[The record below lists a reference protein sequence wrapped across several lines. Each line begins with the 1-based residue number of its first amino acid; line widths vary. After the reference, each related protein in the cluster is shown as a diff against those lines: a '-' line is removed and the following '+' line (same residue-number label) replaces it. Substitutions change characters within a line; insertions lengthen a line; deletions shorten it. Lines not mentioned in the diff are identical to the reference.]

1 MKNLTKIQTL
11 FMIISLAI
19 VAAFTDLSLAKL
31 YNANQQKHLYP
42 LTTTVTQINNDT
54 VTVEDS
60 NGNLWSF
67 NGAEDWEINDSCAL
81 IMDDNNTKDIRDDV
95 IISTRYQGRMES
107 KISDIAYIER
117 SSDNSYTVED
127 MEGNFHILFTDTNDG
142 CGNVETENIDQLISS
157 QRAVIFMLKNRRKGK

>member
-1 MKNLTKIQTL
+1 MKKFTKMQTL
-11 FMIISLAI
+11 FIIISLAI
-19 VAAFTDLSLAKL
+19 ISSTFDKSICQL
-31 YNANQQKHLYP
+31 YNANQISHLYP
-42 LTTTVTQINNDT
+42 LSTTVTEINNNT

-67 NGAEDWEINDSCAL
+67 DGAEDWEINDSCAL
-81 IMDDNNTKDIRDDV
+81 IMNDNNTKDIRDDV

-127 MEGNFHILFTDTNDG
+127 LNGNFHILFTDSDDG
-142 CGNVETENIDQLISS
+142 CGNVETENID
-157 QRAVIFMLKNRRKGK
+157 

>member
-11 FMIISLAI
+11 FIIVALAI
-19 VAAFTDLSLAKL
+19 VAAMTDKTICQI
-31 YNANQQKHLYP
+31 YNANQVSHLYP
-42 LTTTVTQINNDT
+42 LSTTITKINNDT

-60 NGNLWSF
+60 NGNLWLF
-67 NGAEDWEINDSCAL
+67 DGAEDWEINDSCVL
-81 IMDDNNTKDIRDDV
+81 IMNDNNTKDIRDDV

-127 MEGNFHILFTDTNDG
+127 LNTFFSQIATTDAETQKRKILIR
-142 CGNVETENIDQLISS
+142 E
-157 QRAVIFMLKNRRKGK
+157 

>member
-1 MKNLTKIQTL
+1 MKNFTKFQTL
-11 FMIISLAI
+11 FIIISLAI

-42 LTTTVTQINNDT
+42 LTTTVTEINNHT

-67 NGAEDWEINDSCAL
+67 NGAEDWQVGDGCAL
-81 IMDDNNTKDIRDDV
+81 IMHDNLTSEIMDDT
-95 IISTRYQGRMES
+95 IISTRYQGMES

-127 MEGNFHILFTDTNDG
+127 LNGNFHILFTDSDDG
-142 CGNVETENIDQLISS
+142 CGNVETENID
-157 QRAVIFMLKNRRKGK
+157 

>member
-11 FMIISLAI
+11 FMIVALAI
-19 VAAFTDLSLAKL
+19 VATIIDKTICQL
-31 YNANQQKHLYP
+31 YNANQISHLYP
-42 LTTTVTQINNDT
+42 LTTTVAEIKNDT

-67 NGAEDWEINDSCAL
+67 DGAEDWEINDSCAL
-81 IMDDNNTKDIRDDV
+81 IMNDNNTKDIRDDV
-95 IISTRYQGRMES
+95 IISTRYQGRMS

-127 MEGNFHILFTDTNDG
+127 LNGNFHILFTDSDDG
-142 CGNVETENIDQLISS
+142 CGNVETENID
-157 QRAVIFMLKNRRKGK
+157 

>member
-1 MKNLTKIQTL
+1 MKNLTKFQTICL
-11 FMIISLAI
+11 I
-19 VAAFTDLSLAKL
+19 VMFATIASTFDKTICQL

-42 LTTTVTQINNDT
+42 LSTTVMEINNDT

-67 NGAEDWEINDSCAL
+67 DGTEDWQINDSCAL
-81 IMDDNNTKDIRDDV
+81 IMDDNSTKNIRDDV
-95 IISTRYQGRMES
+95 IISTRYQGRMEN

-127 MEGNFHILFTDTNDG
+127 LNGNFHILFTDSDDG
-142 CGNVETENIDQLISS
+142 CGNVETENID
-157 QRAVIFMLKNRRKGK
+157 

>member
-1 MKNLTKIQTL
+1 MKNLTKFQTIYL
-11 FMIISLAI
+11 IISLAI

-31 YNANQQKHLYP
+31 YNAKQISNLYP
-42 LTTTVTQINNDT
+42 LSTTVTQINNDT
-54 VTVEDS
+54 VTVEDT

-67 NGAEDWEINDSCAL
+67 DGAEDWEINDTCAL
-81 IMDDNNTKDIRDDV
+81 IMNDNNTKDIRDDV

-127 MEGNFHILFTDTNDG
+127 LNGNFHILFTDSDDG
-142 CGNVETENIDQLISS
+142 CGNVETENID
-157 QRAVIFMLKNRRKGK
+157 

>member
-11 FMIISLAI
+11 FVIIALAI
-19 VAAFTDLSLAKL
+19 VAATADKSICQF

-42 LTTTVTQINNDT
+42 LSTTVTEIKNDT
-54 VTVEDS
+54 VTVEDAT
-60 NGNLWSF
+60 GNIWSF
-67 NGAEDWEINDSCAL
+67 DGAEDWQINDSCAL
-81 IMDDNNTKDIRDDV
+81 IMDDNSTKDIRDDV

-127 MEGNFHILFTDTNDG
+127 LNGNFHILFTDSDDG
-142 CGNVETENIDQLISS
+142 CGNVETENID
-157 QRAVIFMLKNRRKGK
+157 

>member
-1 MKNLTKIQTL
+1 MKNLTKFQT
-11 FMIISLAI
+11 FFIIVALAI
-19 VAAFTDLSLAKL
+19 VAAMTDKTICQI
-31 YNANQQKHLYP
+31 YNANQISHLYP
-42 LTTTVTQINNDT
+42 LSTTITKINNDT

-60 NGNLWSF
+60 NGNLWLF
-67 NGAEDWEINDSCAL
+67 DGAEDWEINDSCAL
-81 IMDDNNTKDIRDDV
+81 IINDNNTKDIRDDV

-142 CGNVETENIDQLISS
+142 CGNVETENID
-157 QRAVIFMLKNRRKGK
+157 

>member
-1 MKNLTKIQTL
+1 MKNLTRIQTL
-11 FMIISLAI
+11 FIIISLAI

-42 LTTTVTQINNDT
+42 LYTTVTEIESDT

-67 NGAEDWEINDSCAL
+67 NGAEDWEVGDGCAL
-81 IMDDNNTKDIRDDV
+81 IMHDNSTSEIVDDV

-127 MEGNFHILFTDTNDG
+127 LNGNFHILFTDSDNG
-142 CGNVETENIDQLISS
+142 CGNVETENID
-157 QRAVIFMLKNRRKGK
+157 

>member
-1 MKNLTKIQTL
+1 MKKFTKMQTL
-11 FMIISLAI
+11 FIIISLAI
-19 VAAFTDLSLAKL
+19 VAAMTDKSICQL
-31 YNANQQKHLYP
+31 YNANQISHLYP
-42 LTTTVTQINNDT
+42 LTTTVTKINNDT

-67 NGAEDWEINDSCAL
+67 NGVEDWQVGDGCAL
-81 IMDDNNTKDIRDDV
+81 IMHDNSTSEIMDDT

-127 MEGNFHILFTDTNDG
+127 LNGNFHILFTDSDDG
-142 CGNVETENIDQLISS
+142 CGNVETENID
-157 QRAVIFMLKNRRKGK
+157 

>member
-1 MKNLTKIQTL
+1 MKNLTKFQTL
-11 FMIISLAI
+11 FIIVALAI

-31 YNANQQKHLYP
+31 YNANQISHLYP
-42 LTTTVTQINNDT
+42 LTTTVTEINNNT

-67 NGAEDWEINDSCAL
+67 NGAEDWQVGDGCAL
-81 IMDDNNTKDIRDDV
+81 IMHDNSTSEIMDDT
-95 IISTRYQGRMES
+95 IISTRYQGMES

-127 MEGNFHILFTDTNDG
+127 LNGNFHILFIDSDDG
-142 CGNVETENIDQLISS
+142 CGNVEMENID
-157 QRAVIFMLKNRRKGK
+157 

>member
-19 VAAFTDLSLAKL
+19 VAAMSDKTICQI
-31 YNANQQKHLYP
+31 YNANQISHLYP
-42 LTTTVTQINNDT
+42 LSTTVTEINNDT
-54 VTVEDS
+54 VTVEDT

-81 IMDDNNTKDIRDDV
+81 IMNDNNTKDIRDDV

-127 MEGNFHILFTDTNDG
+127 MFGNFHILFTDSDDG
-142 CGNVETENIDQLISS
+142 CGNVETENID
-157 QRAVIFMLKNRRKGK
+157 

>member
-1 MKNLTKIQTL
+1 MKNLTKTQTL
-11 FMIISLAI
+11 FIIIALAI
-19 VAAFTDLSLAKL
+19 IATMADKSICQL
-31 YNANQQKHLYP
+31 YNANQISHLYP
-42 LTTTVTQINNDT
+42 LSTTVTEINNNT

-67 NGAEDWEINDSCAL
+67 DGVEDWEVGDGCAL
-81 IMDDNNTKDIRDDV
+81 IMHDNNTKDIYDDV

-127 MEGNFHILFTDTNDG
+127 LNGNFHILFTDSDDG
-142 CGNVETENIDQLISS
+142 CGNVETY
-157 QRAVIFMLKNRRKGK
+157 

>member
-1 MKNLTKIQTL
+1 MKNLTKFQTL
-11 FMIISLAI
+11 FIIVALAI
-19 VAAFTDLSLAKL
+19 IAAFTDLSLARF

-42 LTTTVTQINNDT
+42 LTTIVTEIENDT

-67 NGAEDWEINDSCAL
+67 DGAEDWEINDSCAL
-81 IMDDNNTKDIRDDV
+81 IMNDNNTKDIRDDV

-142 CGNVETENIDQLISS
+142 CGNVETENID
-157 QRAVIFMLKNRRKGK
+157 

>member
-1 MKNLTKIQTL
+1 MKKFTKMQTL
-11 FMIISLAI
+11 FIIISLAI

-42 LTTTVTQINNDT
+42 LSTTVMEINNDT
-54 VTVEDS
+54 VTVEDL

-81 IMDDNNTKDIRDDV
+81 IMNNNNTKDIHDDT

-127 MEGNFHILFTDTNDG
+127 LNGNFHILFTDSDDG
-142 CGNVETENIDQLISS
+142 CGNVETENID
-157 QRAVIFMLKNRRKGK
+157 

>member
-1 MKNLTKIQTL
+1 MKKFTKMQTICL
-11 FMIISLAI
+11 IIALAI
-19 VAAFTDLSLAKL
+19 IASTFDKSICQI

-42 LTTTVTQINNDT
+42 LSTTVTEINNDT

-67 NGAEDWEINDSCAL
+67 DGAEDWEINDSCAL

-127 MEGNFHILFTDTNDG
+127 LNGNFHILFTDSDDG
-142 CGNVETENIDQLISS
+142 CGNVEY
-157 QRAVIFMLKNRRKGK
+157 

>member
-142 CGNVETENIDQLISS
+142 CGNVETENID
-157 QRAVIFMLKNRRKGK
+157 